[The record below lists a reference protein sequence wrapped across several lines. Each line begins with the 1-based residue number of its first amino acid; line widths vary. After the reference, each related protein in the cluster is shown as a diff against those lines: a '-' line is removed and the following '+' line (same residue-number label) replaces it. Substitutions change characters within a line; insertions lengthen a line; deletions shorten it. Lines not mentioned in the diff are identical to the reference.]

1 MLHLKKKSL
10 VLLLIIIT
18 VFFPKLSFSKEYTN
32 LTVLTSQNKANFLV
46 EIAKNLKERKKG
58 LMNRTTLHREAGMLF
73 VFSKERNI
81 SIWMKNTYFPLDI
94 IFISKNKI
102 IKKIIES
109 AKPLEE
115 KIYSSDSPARYALE
129 VNAGVVREYNIE
141 IGNKVYFEKY

>member
-1 MLHLKKKSL
+1 MLHLKKRSL
-10 VLLLIIIT
+10 LPLLIIVA
-18 VFFPKLSFSKEYTN
+18 VFFPKLSFSKEYTT
-32 LTVLTSQNKANFLV
+32 LTILTAQNKANFLV
-46 EIAKNLKERKKG
+46 EIAKNSKERKKG

-129 VNAGVVREYNIE
+129 VNAGVVREFNIE

>member
-1 MLHLKKKSL
+1 MLHLKKRSL
-10 VLLLIIIT
+10 LPLLIIVA
-18 VFFPKLSFSKEYTN
+18 VFFPKLSFSKEYTT
-32 LTVLTSQNKANFLV
+32 LTILTAQNKANFLV
-46 EIAKNLKERKKG
+46 EIAKNSKERKKG

-73 VFSKERNI
+73 VFSKEGNI

-129 VNAGVVREYNIE
+129 VNAGVVREFNIE